1 VQRPCRTR
9 SWHRSPLRHG
19 QHLPP
24 RSASRLCLTP
34 SSANGQRSV
43 SSRYLHC
50 LGRQELHALLTGS
63 VDFSAWQGCHP
74 RLRATYR
81 LRSSRSCASR
91 ANSPLKGDHK
101 SLRSDRPALFGE
113 IITRMRG
120 CHDRVV
126 AGTMTSTARDLAS
139 LDFAWSADRSRKEKK
154 RVGALV
160 SPHSS
165 LPIGFSTSSF
175 RVNRNL
181 SLCSPPFFGRSSRQP
196 AQLDITEFTR
206 PLRRYSDRKKASR
219 SALWMAGRHVIQIQG
234 RSHGAAPISTGP
246 TTEPFG

>member
-1 VQRPCRTR
+1 MQRPCRTR
-9 SWHRSPLRHG
+9 SRHRSPLRHG

-34 SSANGQRSV
+34 SSANGQRSG

-50 LGRQELHALLTGS
+50 PGRKELHALLTGS

-113 IITRMRG
+113 IITRRRG

-139 LDFAWSADRSRKEKK
+139 LSFVRVAGWSRKEKK
-154 RVGALV
+154 RVGAQRG
-160 SPHSS
+160 PHSS
-165 LPIGFSTSSF
+165 LPVGVFTSSYL
-175 RVNRNL
+175 VNVNLSRGAPPFFSGPSRPSGL
-181 SLCSPPFFGRSSRQP
+181 SLCR
-196 AQLDITEFTR
+196 
-206 PLRRYSDRKKASR
+206 
-219 SALWMAGRHVIQIQG
+219 
-234 RSHGAAPISTGP
+234 
-246 TTEPFG
+246 